1 MKLTRNEKNKRVRKR
16 VSCFTNG
23 PYYVTAIQSQEMQF
37 YGTAEKTFFGSPE
50 LSVKQAFNS
59 VKSGDN
65 FSATL

>member
-1 MKLTRNEKNKRVRKR
+1 MRVREREREREYGR
-16 VSCFTNG
+16 VSCYTNG